1 MDDDRDE
8 SIEPMEKYHW
18 NNWVSQN
25 WRDYCVFNREK
36 PGVDS
41 RDAYLVFIRFAYWKE
56 QSVIRRE
63 DGVDGRVS
71 VTKYEERL
79 LQGG

>member
-1 MDDDRDE
+1 M
-8 SIEPMEKYHW
+8 
-18 NNWVSQN
+18 
-25 WRDYCVFNREK
+25 FNREK

-63 DGVDGRVS
+63 DDVDGRVS
-71 VTKYEERL
+71 VTKYEERVL
-79 LQGG
+79 RGG